1 MKKSASIELVIHIL
15 LPEILYP
22 EPVFVALVA
31 RAKASDPEI
40 GSDRQKEPRKSET
53 TLQTCM

>member
-22 EPVFVALVA
+22 DSVFVAFVA
-31 RAKASDPEI
+31 RAKASDPDM
-40 GSDRQKEPRKSET
+40 GSERQKEPNKLARS
-53 TLQTCM
+53 LLF